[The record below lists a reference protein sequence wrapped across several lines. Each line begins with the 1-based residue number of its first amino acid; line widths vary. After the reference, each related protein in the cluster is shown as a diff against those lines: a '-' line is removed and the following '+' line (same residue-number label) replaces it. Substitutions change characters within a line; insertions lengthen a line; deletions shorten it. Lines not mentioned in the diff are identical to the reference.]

1 MMEVVRPCGKDK
13 FPVYQLIYA
22 HCFTMSSSES
32 EKPSPVYLENPQYI
46 QKVVQEGLLLG
57 GGAAAILLQVAM
69 PGVGKG
75 VDNHSN
81 FSYRPLDRLRTTMTF
96 VYCMAFGTPDEK
108 RTVID
113 MVHRAHAPVK
123 GADYDA
129 NDTQLQVWVA
139 ATLYAVGTDM
149 YEQIFGPMDEVTA
162 ERLYREYAVLAV
174 SLRVKPEEWPES
186 RKAFWEYWD
195 EQVETM
201 EVTDNAKSVAKDLL
215 FNNKLPMHFRV
226 LMPWIRLIT
235 AELLPPRIR
244 EAYGLKTTKMRKGAY
259 RMTVGFTKA
268 TYPCLPKF
276 VRTYPK
282 RYYMKDMRRRL
293 QNKM

>member
-1 MMEVVRPCGKDK
+1 
-13 FPVYQLIYA
+13 
-22 HCFTMSSSES
+22 MSSSENS
-32 EKPSPVYLENPQYI
+32 EKSSPILDNPQHI

-96 VYCMAFGTPDEK
+96 VYCMAFGTNDEK
-108 RTVID
+108 RAVVD

-129 NDTQLQVWVA
+129 NDTRLQVWVA

-149 YEQIFGPMDEVTA
+149 YEQVFGAMDECAA
-162 ERLYREYAVLAV
+162 ERLYREYAILAV
-174 SLRVKPEEWPES
+174 SLRVRPEEWPES
-186 RKAFWEYWD
+186 RAKFWEYWD
-195 EQVETM
+195 EQVESM
-201 EVTDNAKSVAKDLL
+201 EVTENAKNVANDLL
-215 FNNKLPMHFRV
+215 FNYKLPLHLRV
-226 LMPWIRLIT
+226 LMPWIRLVT

-244 EAYGLKTTKMRKGAY
+244 EAYGLKTTKVRRGAY
-259 RMTVGFTKA
+259 RVTVGFARA
-268 TYPCLPKF
+268 TYPCLPMF

-293 QNKM
+293 QKTG